1 MHSGLDPCVLR
12 VFLCLSSAQVRNS
25 DINDPSREKVVQ
37 LLDDFKISGVNGT
50 RILSH
55 SLHLPFFTA
64 SLLPLHSS
72 SVLLYTPPLCTS
84 LFHLPL
90 STPPL
95 FTSSLDLSAPHLLH
109 LTSSSHLPPYTSS
122 LLPLLPTPPTHIP
135 SLGNY
140 SIINPSI

>member
-95 FTSSLDLSAPHLLH
+95 FTSSRPLCAPSSPPDVLFTPAPLHLL
-109 LTSSSHLPPYTSS
+109 LAPSPSYTSYS
-122 LLPLLPTPPTHIP
+122 HPLSGELLH
-135 SLGNY
+135 Y
-140 SIINPSI
+140 